1 VNKLKIIEKV
11 RPKILPVRSSTNT
24 FKIKEQGDKTTIVYT
39 R

>member
-11 RPKILPVRSSTNT
+11 RPKIIPVRSLTNT
-24 FKIKEQGDKTTIVYT
+24 FKVKQQTDKTSIVYT